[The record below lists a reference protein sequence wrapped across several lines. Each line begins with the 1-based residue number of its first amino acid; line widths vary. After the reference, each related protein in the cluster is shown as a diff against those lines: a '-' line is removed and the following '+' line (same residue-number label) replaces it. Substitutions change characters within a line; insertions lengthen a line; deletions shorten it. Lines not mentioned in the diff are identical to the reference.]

1 VAGEVIQSRPFKTIQ
16 DLDRVS
22 SFQSIGRELRLQNVY
37 DVKSDMFS
45 ARMILT
51 INDITKTGTVV
62 IQRNATDGSGTVKYF
77 RVL

>member
-1 VAGEVIQSRPFKTIQ
+1 
-16 DLDRVS
+16 
-22 SFQSIGRELRLQNVY
+22 LQNVY